1 MQVLTEATLHGL
13 VQEMLRAT
21 IALFIVVDPLGNIPI
36 FISLTRKLSKE
47 ERRRVFNT
55 AGVVALLIAIA
66 IVLGGQQIL
75 NLFGIG
81 MYSLMIAGGILLAI
95 LSVKILVYGG
105 WVEGEDSEGDL
116 GAVPIAFP
124 LLVGPGAITTLLVY
138 NQRAG
143 IIVSIVSVLIVM
155 AVTRVILQFI
165 DSIYRTLGRV
175 GSTVV
180 ARLMAVFLAA
190 IAVEF
195 MIEGIKNSFP

>member
-1 MQVLTEATLHGL
+1 MAQNLIP
-13 VQEMLRAT
+13 EMVRAV

-36 FISLTRKLSKE
+36 FISLTRNLPKE

-55 AGVVALLIAIA
+55 AGIVAFLIAIG

-81 MYSLMIAGGILLAI
+81 LYSIMIAGGILLAI
-95 LSVKILVYGG
+95 LSIKILVYGG
-105 WVEGEDSEGDL
+105 WVEGEGSGGDL

-138 NQRAG
+138 NQKAG
-143 IIVSIVSVLIVM
+143 IMVSVISVSIVM

-165 DSIYRTLGRV
+165 DSIYRILGRV
-175 GSTVV
+175 GSAVV
-180 ARLMAVFLAA
+180 ARLMAVFIAA

-195 MIEGIKNSFP
+195 MIEGIRHSIP

>member
-1 MQVLTEATLHGL
+1 MAQNLIP
-13 VQEMLRAT
+13 EMVRAV

-36 FISLTRKLSKE
+36 FISLTRNLSKE

-55 AGVVALLIAIA
+55 AGIVAFIIAIG

-81 MYSLMIAGGILLAI
+81 LYSIMIAGGILLAI
-95 LSVKILVYGG
+95 LSIKILVYGG
-105 WVEGEDSEGDL
+105 WVEGEGSEEDL

-143 IIVSIVSVLIVM
+143 IMVSVISVLIVM
-155 AVTRVILQFI
+155 AVTRIILQFI
-165 DSIYRTLGRV
+165 DSIYRILGRV
-175 GSTVV
+175 GSAVV
-180 ARLMAVFLAA
+180 ARLMAVFIAA

-195 MIEGIKNSFP
+195 MIEGIKHSFP

>member
-1 MQVLTEATLHGL
+1 MAQNLIP
-13 VQEMLRAT
+13 EMVRAV

-36 FISLTRKLSKE
+36 FISLTRNLSKE

-55 AGVVALLIAIA
+55 AGIVAFIIAIG

-81 MYSLMIAGGILLAI
+81 LYSIMIAGGILLAI
-95 LSVKILVYGG
+95 LSIKILVYGG
-105 WVEGEDSEGDL
+105 WVEREGSEEDL

-138 NQRAG
+138 NQKAG
-143 IIVSIVSVLIVM
+143 IMVSVISVLIVM
-155 AVTRVILQFI
+155 AVTRIILQFI
-165 DSIYRTLGRV
+165 DSIYRILGRV
-175 GSTVV
+175 GSAVV
-180 ARLMAVFLAA
+180 ARLMAVFIAA

-195 MIEGIKNSFP
+195 MIEGIKHSFP